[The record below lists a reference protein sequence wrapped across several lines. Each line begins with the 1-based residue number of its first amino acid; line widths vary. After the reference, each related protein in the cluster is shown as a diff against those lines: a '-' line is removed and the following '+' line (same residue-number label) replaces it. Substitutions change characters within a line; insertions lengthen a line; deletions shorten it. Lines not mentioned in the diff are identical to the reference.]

1 MKLFVENKKLLPLF
15 LAGLLGGVASL
26 WAYFSLV
33 PKQVVSIEEKQNAVG
48 QQARYASLSS
58 TPAFDFTGVCEIANP
73 AVVHIISTIKNSGSA
88 MGNNGRNQQMPMDPF
103 EFFYGPGFEQQRPS
117 PREASGSGVILSED
131 GFIVTNNHVI
141 EGASKIVIV
150 LNDKRSYEA
159 ELVGT
164 DPNTDIAL
172 LRIPEKSL
180 PFLKLGNSDAV
191 KVGQWVIA
199 VGNPLN
205 LNSTVTLGIV
215 SAMGRNIDLIRS
227 KGNNYAIENF
237 IQTDAAINPGNSG
250 GALVNVAG
258 ELIGINTAIASETG
272 SYAGYGFA
280 IPVNLLKKVVNDIMN
295 FGKVQRALLGV
306 SIREISQELALEYG
320 LSDLKGVFVADLI
333 QGGAAEKSGI
343 KQGDVILKVAGTEVN
358 TSSRLQEEVGKYRP
372 GDKVIITI
380 RRKKTLLDIETI
392 LLNTDGKAKV
402 DMASAD
408 ETEAYLGMNLV
419 NASREEKMALGIK
432 YGVKVKDIGKG
443 IFKDV
448 GISSGFV
455 IVFINNEPVYSAK
468 DVVTYL
474 KSTTGTI
481 SIEGFTASGVNQ
493 VFALKLPP
501 KSQN

>member
-33 PKQVVSIEEKQNAVG
+33 PKQVMSIEEKQNAVG
-48 QQARYASLSS
+48 QQVRYASLSS